1 MDHRRHMGLAS
12 LALVATMLG
21 GACSSPSDGDV
32 PGDRDR
38 VDGTERT
45 DPTEGTGEEPDLPAV
60 GDVGP
65 ELPEV
70 PVSRT
75 LTSSV
80 QPGWSIDVRG
90 VVRGPGA
97 LSTLLL
103 DLSRDG
109 SADPWPQGLGS
120 DDHNQGLGG
129 VSVIDPVAEVRY
141 LMVGDEGGALSS
153 GDSWYPEDGG
163 SVPVY
168 AVFRA
173 LDAET
178 TDVTVDIPTF
188 GRAEDVPVVDW
199 DDTRAPGAVDAP
211 VRSTLRLRGVDGLR
225 LDVLTVGRLD
235 EGDGTLVRARLVNE
249 NGPDPAATTFGTEGN
264 GDDLCNMEL
273 TDPSTG
279 GYLWSL
285 KPCHATRFSDPLS
298 PGEQAVYEVRFPEL
312 PDGVDEV
319 VLSGGGYFPSAP
331 IPVDDEVVP
340 WDLDFPAEAGEPD
353 GGTLVIPEGTPD
365 GSETTTRTCDT
376 VEVEL
381 AADVLFEFDS
391 ATLTPEATER
401 IAALAPGIDGA
412 ARAGSVTITG
422 YTDDVGDDA
431 YNLTLSQQ
439 RAESV
444 RAALVAAI
452 GRDDLVFE
460 VAGRGAADP
469 VAPNQ
474 INGADNPEGRARNR
488 RVTVVYQA
496 A

>member
-12 LALVATMLG
+12 LALVATLLG

-32 PGDRDR
+32 PNDPDRADR
-38 VDGTERT
+38 TE
-45 DPTEGTGEEPDLPAV
+45 PTEATAEERELPAV
-60 GDVGP
+60 EETGP
-65 ELPEV
+65 ELPAV
-70 PVSRT
+70 PVSQT

-90 VVRGPGA
+90 VVRGPGE

-103 DLSRDG
+103 DLVRDG
-109 SADPWPQGLGS
+109 SPDDWPQGLGS

-129 VSVIDPVAEVRY
+129 VSVIDPIAEVRY
-141 LMVGDEGGALSS
+141 RMVGDEGGALGS
-153 GDSWYPEDGG
+153 GDSWYPADGG
-163 SVPVY
+163 TVPVY

-173 LDAET
+173 LDADT
-178 TDVTVDIPTF
+178 TRVTVDIPTF
-188 GRAEDVPVVDW
+188 GRAEDVPVIDW
-199 DDTRAPGAVDAP
+199 DGAPSPDGDGPP
-211 VRSTLRLRGVDGLR
+211 VRSTLRLRGVEGLR
-225 LDVLTVGRLD
+225 LDVLTVGRLTD
-235 EGDGTLVRARLVNE
+235 GHGTLVRARLVNE
-249 NGPDPAATTFGTEGN
+249 DGPDPAATTFGTEGN

-273 TDPSTG
+273 TDPATG
-279 GYLWSL
+279 DYLWSL
-285 KPCHATRFSDPLS
+285 KPCLATRFSDPLS

-319 VLSGGGYFPSAP
+319 VFSGGGYFPSVP
-331 IPVDDEVVP
+331 IPVDDEAVA
-340 WDLDFPAEAGEPD
+340 WDLDLPAEAGEPD

-365 GSETTTRTCDT
+365 GGETTTRTGDT

-391 ATLTPEATER
+391 ATLTPEASER
-401 IAALAPGIDGA
+401 IAALAPGIDEA
-412 ARAGSVTITG
+412 ARAGTVAITG
-422 YTDDVGDDA
+422 HTDDVGDDA
-431 YNLTLSQQ
+431 YNQALSEQ

-444 RAALVAAI
+444 RGALAAAL

-460 VAGRGAADP
+460 VTGRGAADP

-488 RVTVVYQA
+488 RVTIVYQA